1 MNTPLV
7 RDHSTYEVLIVE
19 CDVLVWYD
27 RACCVFDL
35 VLNCVR
41 MLIRIIPFLFEHAQ
55 WRDLFWSPIA
65 LSEVQCLFVCVCVC
79 VCVHTYVYVCVH
91 ACVLV

>member
-1 MNTPLV
+1 M
-7 RDHSTYEVLIVE
+7 
-19 CDVLVWYD
+19 LVWYD
-27 RACCVFDL
+27 CTYVLGL

-65 LSEVQCLFVCVCVC
+65 LSEVKCVSVSVCACICACLCTCMRASVIYM
-79 VCVHTYVYVCVH
+79 YV
-91 ACVLV
+91 